1 MVPGWM
7 NAEQRA
13 KEVNNFLQGMVPNVN
28 VRRGRRAND
37 ADLEMHVV
45 GRSRR
50 SKGDKKLPKSV
61 IKLKDLHHM
70 LRIIF

>member
-7 NAEQRA
+7 NAEQRT

-45 GRSRR
+45 GQSMVEGQRVTRSFQ
-50 SKGDKKLPKSV
+50 SP
-61 IKLKDLHHM
+61 
-70 LRIIF
+70 